1 MVQYGGALRQA
12 IVFTSQLARHVV
24 GLSGRTDPVTI
35 TMYVN
40 NKHCAE
46 IEVQTRLIVGDQV
59 GEWTTLTG
67 EDDNALRRAYSVTQS
82 FATMGTRVD
91 FRMRCSTEISAAD
104 RDAIDSALRTAELPT
119 GFRYQPAADNRRG

>member
-67 EDDNALRRAYSVTQS
+67 EDDNALRRAYSVT
-82 FATMGTRVD
+82 
-91 FRMRCSTEISAAD
+91 
-104 RDAIDSALRTAELPT
+104 
-119 GFRYQPAADNRRG
+119 